1 METAS
6 TGTKTNGGYLRAEGS
21 SPPSRFGTITPT
33 TRRSRVSI
41 ASGKDV
47 KGRAHWMRVGAWVRR
62 FLERPSTERGRGLD
76 GYRYAEHS
84 HGSGPLIQTDPYQE
98 NGSTGRRVAP
108 AEDDRENRQRVL
120 AVQ

>member
-6 TGTKTNGGYLRAEGS
+6 TGTKTKGGYLRAEGS

-62 FLERPSTERGRGLD
+62 
-76 GYRYAEHS
+76 
-84 HGSGPLIQTDPYQE
+84 GSGATHEGSRLGFRAERLIISLAMVLDQVEAQ
-98 NGSTGRRVAP
+98 V
-108 AEDDRENRQRVL
+108 RE
-120 AVQ
+120 

>member
-1 METAS
+1 VTIA
-6 TGTKTNGGYLRAEGS
+6 THGRGLVNADPLRYHDANDPAFPGT
-21 SPPSRFGTITPT
+21 
-33 TRRSRVSI
+33 I
-41 ASGKDV
+41 ASGMDV

-108 AEDDRENRQRVL
+108 DEDDRENRQRVL